1 MTTYVV
7 FLRAVNVGSHNRIK
21 MADLRSALVADGLGD
36 AITHIQTGNIIAS
49 STDDEEGLRVRVE
62 RIIASALGLT
72 VDAMVRTAGDFA
84 TIAREHPFQDL
95 SSDLSKLHVTLL
107 AGHGGHGEHGG
118 QAGHQGAAGEDF
130 PTTAW
135 AHSEPPDYW
144 VAQGR
149 EIYLYFPD
157 GFKQPKFTGKG
168 VDPRLRRPGTARNW
182 KVIGEL
188 AQLVVRFPG

>member
-107 AGHGGHGEHGG
+107 AGH
-118 QAGHQGAAGEDF
+118 QGAAGEDF